1 VRLVPWLPERWHA
14 LTREI
19 AKFGTIGVINLFVNL
34 AVWNLLMLTVL
45 RGGEVKAKVVAT
57 IVATTCA
64 YFMNRHWTYRDRP
77 KSTLHRE
84 YTLFFFFNLVGLV
97 IEAGV
102 IYAAK
107 YGLDTTHIL
116 VLNLA
121 NGLGIGLGTIFRFW
135 AYRTHV
141 FKPHTAEELAAAEAA
156 APAAPV
162 RAAPAG
168 MRQPAVVHPPAVVPA
183 PTVSVESEL
192 ASVELEEEL
201 NTLVSG
207 EQQTTPSRS

>member
-1 VRLVPWLPERWHA
+1 MRLVPWLPERWHA
-14 LTREI
+14 LTREV
-19 AKFGTIGVINLFVNL
+19 AKFGTIGLINLFVNF

-45 RGGEVKAKVVAT
+45 RGGEVKAKVIAT
-57 IVATTCA
+57 VVATTCA

-84 YTLFFFFNLVGLV
+84 YTLFFFFNLVGLI

-102 IYAAK
+102 VYAAK

-116 VLNLA
+116 VLNLV

-141 FKPHTAEELAAAEAA
+141 FKPEPEERPVVATSPVALASPPAPVPVETPVAAAAPDRAPVPASSVDEELA
-156 APAAPV
+156 
-162 RAAPAG
+162 
-168 MRQPAVVHPPAVVPA
+168 Q
-183 PTVSVESEL
+183 
-192 ASVELEEEL
+192 VELEVEL
-201 NTLVSG
+201 DTLVNDEHQAAPTRG
-207 EQQTTPSRS
+207 